1 MNYNVGSTIFELFQI
16 AEGKIYIYKY
26 WIASVDQESYE
37 SQYKYNNPVDTGR
50 KLNIHKAFRRR
61 SGRLLNILCTFNL
74 HPVST
79 GK

>member
-37 SQYKYNNPVDTGR
+37 SQYKYNNPVGTDV
-50 KLNIHKAFRRR
+50 N
-61 SGRLLNILCTFNL
+61 
-74 HPVST
+74 
-79 GK
+79 